1 MNTANQ
7 HVSINQGVDFER
19 ALDTLNAKAGTA
31 FREYRK
37 AAAKVPSSPE
47 QVEKL
52 RDAWIDA
59 QRDVE
64 HLSRHDT
71 QRIREILQ
79 ADAA

>member
-19 ALDTLNAKAGTA
+19 ALDALNVRAGKA
-31 FREYRK
+31 YRDYRDVAGQK
-37 AAAKVPSSPE
+37 NGSPE
-47 QVEKL
+47 RVEEL
-52 RDAWIDA
+52 RSAWIDA

-64 HLSRHDT
+64 YLSRHDA
-71 QRIREILQ
+71 QRIREILE